1 MSTKCT
7 LVIEFDTKCALVIEF
22 DMQPL
27 QVGRL

>member
-7 LVIEFDTKCALVIEF
+7 LVIKFDTKCALVIEF